1 MPGLRLG
8 SHFRL
13 SNTWRKG
20 NTDEWGEEDM
30 TEEELARFAL
40 VLKECER
47 LRAMI
52 AQEGETCLIAQS
64 GRTQGASSTLP
75 MMPR

>member
-1 MPGLRLG
+1 
-8 SHFRL
+8 
-13 SNTWRKG
+13 
-20 NTDEWGEEDM
+20 M

-47 LRAMI
+47 LRTMI

-64 GRTQGASSTLP
+64 GRTRGGFLDFAHDAALATSHHHNSANE
-75 MMPR
+75 